1 MNIYEILQNYKLD
14 FWTFWGMVAQ
24 GFFFLRLL
32 IQWFRSEQAKKTIV
46 PISFWWLGL
55 IGAAMLFV
63 YALAR
68 NDIVFLITAILQVII
83 YSRNSIIAFNQQPDN
98 IIQEI

>member
-1 MNIYEILQNYKLD
+1 MNIIEILNNYKLD
-14 FWTFWGMVAQ
+14 LWTFWGIVAQ

-32 IQWFRSEQAKKTIV
+32 IQWLRSEQAKKTIM

-68 NDIVFLITAILQVII
+68 NDIVFLITAILQVVI
-83 YSRNSIIAFNQQPDN
+83 YSRNLIIALNQQPDN
-98 IIQEI
+98 TTKEK